1 MKGTDF
7 GLGKLWTPVRRPSI
21 HVRGEQAAKDD
32 SVARRE
38 LVTVDPGALG
48 PRIECCHSGFAKE
61 FRPLVPRTEQGATE
75 MLGARSL
82 GWALRIPNKGNIAR
96 HGTSPRIR
104 HS

>member
-1 MKGTDF
+1 MKGSD
-7 GLGKLWTPVRRPSI
+7 LGFSKLWTPVRRPSV

-38 LVTVDPGALG
+38 HVTVHPSATG

-61 FRPLVPRTEQGATE
+61 FRPLVPRTEHGATE

-82 GWALRIPNKGNIAR
+82 GRAPRIPNKGNIAR
-96 HGTSPRIR
+96 HGNIPSN
-104 HS
+104 